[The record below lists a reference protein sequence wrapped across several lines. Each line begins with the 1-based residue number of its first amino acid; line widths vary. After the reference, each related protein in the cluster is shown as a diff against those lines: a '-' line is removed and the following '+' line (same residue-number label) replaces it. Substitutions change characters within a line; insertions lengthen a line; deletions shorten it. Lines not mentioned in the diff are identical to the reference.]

1 MLAHFHKRHLLLELL
16 TFVAL
21 LSFILFFALQW
32 QTISEPLPSH
42 FGFSGQP
49 NSWGD
54 KSSLLVSLIIGMA
67 IYIMISVIEL
77 FPRIWNFPVQLTEQN
92 REKLI
97 TIALDSF
104 ILLKLVI
111 VLAFGMINYWTI
123 TAHAL
128 PVWFLPLFLVI
139 LFGGVAFFIWKMV
152 RYNSRLAKNKPD
164 DIK

>member
-21 LSFILFFALQW
+21 LSFILFFARQW

-49 NSWGD
+49 NAWGD

-67 IYIMISVIEL
+67 IYILLSVIEL

-92 REKLI
+92 REKLVA
-97 TIALDSF
+97 IALDMF

-128 PVWFLPLFLVI
+128 PVWFLPLFLFI

-152 RYNSRLAKNKPD
+152 HYNSRLAKNKPN
-164 DIK
+164 IIE

>member
-21 LSFILFFALQW
+21 LSFILFFTLQW

-49 NSWGD
+49 NAWGD

-67 IYIMISVIEL
+67 IYILLSVIEL

-92 REKLI
+92 REKLVA
-97 TIALDSF
+97 IALDMF

-128 PVWFLPLFLVI
+128 PVWFLPLFLFI

-152 RYNSRLAKNKPD
+152 RYNSHLAKNKPD
-164 DIK
+164 GIE